1 MAGDVAVTQLE
12 SEVDDLIAACH
23 GDLRGC
29 IAALIMLNAKLER
42 DLANLQGELA
52 GCRAG
57 DSVRPHALN

>member
-1 MAGDVAVTQLE
+1 MAGAAAVTQLD

-29 IAALIMLNAKLER
+29 IAALIMLNARLEQ

-57 DSVRPHALN
+57 DPLRQHALN